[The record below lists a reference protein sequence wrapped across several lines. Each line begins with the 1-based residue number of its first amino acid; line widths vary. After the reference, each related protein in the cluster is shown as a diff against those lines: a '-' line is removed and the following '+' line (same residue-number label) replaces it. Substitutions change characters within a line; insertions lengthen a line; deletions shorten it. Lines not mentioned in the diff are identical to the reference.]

1 MPTINAPGKFPPQ
14 LHAGCSSDVPR
25 LIFLPCHFSRARA
38 LPCASVLALAAASSR
53 ISTTGI
59 WGSSR
64 CMTSL
69 SACCRRPWSAASR
82 SIGFAASAVS
92 QLRHSTPLLL
102 CSSSSTHA
110 SASPPRPPEYSPCPT
125 PSCTNATGRDG
136 ATSEATKMATVESP
150 RVQIDE
156 RAPIS
161 DQILGVLR
169 AQSSRVMDLFRAWD
183 SDGDALISKKEVGT
197 LPLCHVIH

>member
-1 MPTINAPGKFPPQ
+1 M
-14 LHAGCSSDVPR
+14 V
-25 LIFLPCHFSRARA
+25 
-38 LPCASVLALAAASSR
+38 
-53 ISTTGI
+53 
-59 WGSSR
+59 
-64 CMTSL
+64 
-69 SACCRRPWSAASR
+69 
-82 SIGFAASAVS
+82 
-92 QLRHSTPLLL
+92 
-102 CSSSSTHA
+102 
-110 SASPPRPPEYSPCPT
+110 
-125 PSCTNATGRDG
+125 
-136 ATSEATKMATVESP
+136 TVESP